1 MQQKTLQRGLGHNIM
16 AFDKYFRIYLKN
28 GLKDHN
34 LNAAEGMVLLS
45 LIEKGNKTEGE
56 IFTTIHTRD
65 PEITQD
71 QLVHELHYDK
81 SVMTRTMQSLEGKG
95 YVVRAVNPTDSRSF
109 VFSLTKKGAVF
120 KEVLLTNM
128 MEWNAA
134 VLDGFSLSEIDL
146 MNDMLARLAQ
156 NAKVAGSRER

>member
-1 MQQKTLQRGLGHNIM
+1 MQQNTVQRGLGHNIM
-16 AFDKYFRIYLKN
+16 TFDKYFRIYLKN
-28 GLKDHN
+28 CLKDCN

-45 LIEKGNKTEGE
+45 LIEKENRTEGE
-56 IFTTIHTRD
+56 IFTNIHTSE

-81 SVMTRTMQSLEGKG
+81 SVVTRTMQSLEGKG
-95 YVVRAVNPTDSRSF
+95 HVVRAVNPTDSRSF
-109 VFSLTKKGAVF
+109 VFSLTKEGAAF
-120 KEVLLTNM
+120 KEVLLTIM

-134 VLDGFSLSEIDL
+134 VLDGFSPSERDL